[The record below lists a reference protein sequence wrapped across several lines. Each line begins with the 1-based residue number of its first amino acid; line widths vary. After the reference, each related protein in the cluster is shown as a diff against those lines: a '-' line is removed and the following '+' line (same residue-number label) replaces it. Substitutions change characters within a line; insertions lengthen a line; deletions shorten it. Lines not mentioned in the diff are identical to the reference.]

1 MRKEPKKPKTRSRG
15 SDASNFDFNDSSEQL
30 TQQLLATIGNSDID
44 TIVISVITVLLH
56 ITAKHAG
63 PEGFCEGVRWLQFN
77 MNNILDKAA
86 DILPGELYKH
96 TGLN

>member
-1 MRKEPKKPKTRSRG
+1 MRKKPNNPKKRSKKNG
-15 SDASNFDFNDSSEQL
+15 ASNFDFDDPSEEL

-44 TIVISVITVLLH
+44 TTVISLITVLLH
-56 ITAKHAG
+56 ITAKYAG

-86 DILPGELYKH
+86 DVLPGELYKH
-96 TGLN
+96 TELN

>member
-1 MRKEPKKPKTRSRG
+1 MRKKPKKG
-15 SDASNFDFNDSSEQL
+15 SGASNFDFSDPSEQL
-30 TQQLLATIGNSDID
+30 TQQLLATVGNSDIH
-44 TIVISVITVLLH
+44 TIVVSVITVLLH

-63 PEGFCEGVRWLQFN
+63 PEGFCDGVRWLQFN

-86 DILPGELYKH
+86 DVLPGELYKR